1 MYTPCIR
8 LLELKESMH
17 SIYRG
22 YAKQE
27 IVQKRGKTWTY
38 TTHTK
43 NFLSVNIQITCLYNI
58 HQKDTSTRYK
68 QNKYTNMYIATCKRS
83 CLNSK
88 ILSECFL
95 ERIV

>member
-1 MYTPCIR
+1 MYTITR
-8 LLELKESMH
+8 IK
-17 SIYRG
+17 RK
-22 YAKQE
+22 YAQYIGVMPNKKSYE
-27 IVQKRGKTWTY
+27 KRGKTWTY

-43 NFLSVNIQITCLYNI
+43 NFLSVNTQISCLYNI
-58 HQKDTSTRYK
+58 HQKDTSTRYE